1 MGQHT
6 TAGKL
11 LFYKSTTMLTGNSRD
26 RRKQLR
32 KLQKQYPN
40 CVVEGSFTYKTLNGK
55 RVAVEDANIPRTR
68 VLLKS

>member
-11 LFYKSTTMLTGNSRD
+11 LFYKNTTMLTGNSRD

-32 KLQKQYPN
+32 KLQKQFPN